1 MNTKT
6 MHLFAQRETERQHDV
21 HSFGFVVFCIS
32 KPLIFL
38 LMFYPPDI
46 LKLTELGGGD
56 GDDDIVC
63 VSLVVFLL

>member
-32 KPLIFL
+32 KS

-63 VSLVVFLL
+63 VSLVVLLL